1 MSGEEPFVAQR
12 KRLTIREVAAAAG
25 VSTQTVSRVLN
36 NRPDVAP
43 ETFQRVQEV
52 IRQTGYAPNMLAR
65 SLTQGRSHVLG
76 VVAYGLDYFGPSR
89 VLTAIERRA
98 AEFGYAIM
106 LNLILEPETNDVA
119 DLLESLSARQ
129 VDGIIWAIPEM
140 GSNRD
145 WLRTRITELLVPVI
159 LVGGMTGQPDLPSI
173 AIDNE
178 AIGCLATEHLLAGG
192 ARHVGIITG
201 PPSWWE
207 AQQRLTGW
215 RKTLKA
221 HGRHVEESLVVE
233 GDWTVS
239 SGEQALYRLLEACPD
254 IDAIFASNDQMALGV
269 LHAAHRLGKLVPE
282 ELSVVGVDNIAEAS
296 HFWPPLTTVHQPL
309 GDAGELAVQEIDE
322 LIGRSRQTRR
332 TDDGIPE
339 MTLLEP
345 TLIVRESSRS
355 AAGVEGPRSVPPR
368 PATDNGKAV
377 DPEPTPEIKRSVAVS

>member
-1 MSGEEPFVAQR
+1 MAQR

-43 ETFQRVQEV
+43 ETLRRVQEI
-52 IRQTGYAPNMLAR
+52 IRETGYAPNMLAR

-119 DLLESLSARQ
+119 HLLESLSARQ

-140 GSNRD
+140 GDNRD

-173 AIDNE
+173 AIDNS
-178 AIGCLATEHLLAGG
+178 AIGCLAAEHLISGG
-192 ARHVGIITG
+192 AKHVGIITG
-201 PPSWWE
+201 PPTWWE
-207 AQQRLTGW
+207 AQQRLKGW
-215 RKTLKA
+215 RETLLA
-221 HGRHVEESLVVE
+221 HGHVIDDALIVE

-239 SGEQALYRLLEACPD
+239 SGERALYSMVESCPD

-269 LHAAHRLGKLVPE
+269 LHAAHRLGKRVPD

-309 GDAGELAVQEIDE
+309 GDAGELAVNEIDE

-345 TLIVRESSRS
+345 TLIVRESSRQATAAAATS
-355 AAGVEGPRSVPPR
+355 APRQQSHIGSTRSADENLQEEAQAGVV
-368 PATDNGKAV
+368 
-377 DPEPTPEIKRSVAVS
+377 VS